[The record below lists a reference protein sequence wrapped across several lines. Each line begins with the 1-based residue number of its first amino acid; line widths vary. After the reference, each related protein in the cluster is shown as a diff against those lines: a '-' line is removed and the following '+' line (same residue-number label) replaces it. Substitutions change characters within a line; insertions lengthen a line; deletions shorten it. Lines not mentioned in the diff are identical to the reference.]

1 VEAWAPVLAA
11 LVVAAVIVCAAA
23 VALVL
28 LVRATNR
35 ERRED
40 RALDLKRQDAVAE
53 QARETAALLLE
64 SNKRFAAVT
73 RTTNSKLD
81 SIHTLVNSN
90 LTAAMLAELGA
101 TEAGLDLMRELTAD
115 RSARGIEPSP
125 EATARINAT
134 EKRVDDLREQVEARQ
149 DADRTA
155 KRQVDDEA

>member
-1 VEAWAPVLAA
+1 VDVWAPVLAVLA
-11 LVVAAVIVCAAA
+11 AALLVVLVVLVQLLRAA
-23 VALVL
+23 
-28 LVRATNR
+28 NR
-35 ERRED
+35 ERREN
-40 RALDLKRQDAVAE
+40 RALDLKRQDAVAA

-73 RTTNSKLD
+73 KTTNSKLD

-101 TEAGLDLMRELTAD
+101 TEAGLALMRELTDD
-115 RSARGIEPSP
+115 RAARGIKPSP
-125 EATARINAT
+125 EAKARINAT